1 VPAARRGGGLVHA
14 TCTLLAEESED
25 VVAGFRAAHP
35 ELRIEP
41 ALEVLGRQGLQVLQG
56 DTFLRLFPHRP
67 GTDGFFAA
75 VMVRACAAA

>member
-1 VPAARRGGGLVHA
+1 
-14 TCTLLAEESED
+14 
-25 VVAGFRAAHP
+25 
-35 ELRIEP
+35 
-41 ALEVLGRQGLQVLQG
+41 VLQG